1 MKIRKLFLFLLV
13 PLFIFTLVGCGNN
26 PKGAIDENKLR
37 QANENQRKEFIDEYN
52 IDKLDKKTIFDMK
65 GVLKLTT
72 PKANVN
78 VDFEGITDNDLNSQ
92 FKFSLTGKDSTNFEI
107 ESNITLTK
115 QGKDKVFVSATSRQ
129 KDGTYY
135 EFYRKIK
142 NPGNNLLPN
151 PGDVLNELGKTN
163 FAELVK
169 QLGNAIE
176 FLKDDNNSNITYI
189 KLKYEALNKLAGGK
203 ASGIDPNSYAIIG
216 IKKTDNN
223 QFHFS
228 SAMIKMTM
236 TMKDSGIKMEVNYEI
251 KETTKA
257 VPTISESDQ
266 KSYSEINSFMDFYN
280 KLPFKLLG

>member
-26 PKGAIDENKLR
+26 PKGAIDEKKLH
-37 QANENQRKEFIDEYN
+37 QAKENQRKEFIDEYN
-52 IDKLDKKTIFDMK
+52 KDKLNKKTIFDMK
-65 GVLKLTT
+65 GVLKLTA
-72 PKANVN
+72 PKSNVN
-78 VDFEGITDNDLNSQ
+78 IEFEGITDNDLNSQ

-203 ASGIDPNSYAIIG
+203 ESRIDPNSYAIIG

-223 QFHFS
+223 QFQFS
-228 SAMIKMTM
+228 SAMIKMAM
-236 TMKDSGIKMEVNYEI
+236 TMKDSGIKMEADYEI
-251 KETTKA
+251 KETSKA

-266 KSYSEINSFMDFYN
+266 KSYSEVNSFMDFFN

>member
-1 MKIRKLFLFLLV
+1 MKIRKLFLLLLV

-26 PKGAIDENKLR
+26 PKGAIDEKRLH

-52 IDKLDKKTIFDMK
+52 KDKLNKKTIFDMK

-72 PKANVN
+72 PKSNVN
-78 VDFEGITDNDLNSQ
+78 IEFEGITDNDLNSQ
-92 FKFSLTGKDSTNFEI
+92 FEFTLTGKDSNDFKI
-107 ESNITLTK
+107 ESSITLTK

-135 EFYRKIK
+135 KFFRKIK

-151 PGDVLNELGKTN
+151 PGDVLDKLGETN

-176 FLKDDNNSNITYI
+176 FLKDDNNPNITFI

-203 ASGIDPNSYAIIG
+203 NSGIDPNSYAIIG

-223 QFHFS
+223 QFQFA
-228 SAMIKMTM
+228 SAMVKMAM
-236 TMKDSGIKMEVNYEI
+236 TMKDSGIKMDANYEI
-251 KETTKA
+251 KETSKA

-266 KSYSEINSFMDFYN
+266 KSYSEANSFMDFFN